1 VKVLFVHQN
10 FPGQYVHLANHYG
23 AQRAHEVVALGEAK
37 NLGRPQ
43 ARIRG
48 VRLYGYAMPPLP
60 AAKAD
65 GFDRSVHEA
74 IHRGKHVAAAASRL
88 RRAGFR
94 PDVVFA
100 HIGWGEALFLKDVFP
115 EAQVVLY
122 CEFFYRARGADFGF
136 DPEFAPS
143 AEKQLRLR
151 VMNAPLL
158 MSLAASDAGVAP
170 TRWQR
175 QQFPAPYRSGLAVLH
190 DGIDTQRAFIS
201 PDPRA
206 EELVTYFSRNLEPY
220 RGFHSFMRAIP
231 EIQRRRPRARI
242 LIVGGDEVSYS
253 PRLPPGETYKA
264 RMLKELDGRID
275 MSRIEFRPRVPYA
288 EYLSLLRRSSVH
300 VYLTYPFVMSWSLLE
315 AMASGCLVV
324 GSRTPPVEEAIVDG
338 QNGLLADFFSP
349 QGIAERVDYAL
360 SNDHSHL
367 RENARRSVVER
378 YDLRT
383 VCLPAQRR
391 YVERLLASSLPV
403 ERMAQ
408 HDRLVAVGAG

>member
-1 VKVLFVHQN
+1 
-10 FPGQYVHLANHYG
+10 
-23 AQRAHEVVALGEAK
+23 
-37 NLGRPQ
+37 
-43 ARIRG
+43 
-48 VRLYGYAMPPLP
+48 
-60 AAKAD
+60 
-65 GFDRSVHEA
+65 
-74 IHRGKHVAAAASRL
+74 
-88 RRAGFR
+88 
-94 PDVVFA
+94 
-100 HIGWGEALFLKDVFP
+100 
-115 EAQVVLY
+115 
-122 CEFFYRARGADFGF
+122 
-136 DPEFAPS
+136 
-143 AEKQLRLR
+143 
-151 VMNAPLL
+151 
-158 MSLAASDAGVAP
+158 
-170 TRWQR
+170 
-175 QQFPAPYRSGLAVLH
+175 
-190 DGIDTQRAFIS
+190 
-201 PDPRA
+201 
-206 EELVTYFSRNLEPY
+206 
-220 RGFHSFMRAIP
+220 
-231 EIQRRRPRARI
+231 
-242 LIVGGDEVSYS
+242 VGSDEVSYS